1 MFTPYAQLDIQ
12 PIGWI
17 CTWLDYLLF
26 LQYESWKWWVFDTYF
41 FPTHTKSTIDLD
53 FVNHPTT
60 NLPTMGIHFRQITM
74 VM

>member
-1 MFTPYAQLDIQ
+1 MRSQISDQLAEFVHD
-12 PIGWI
+12 W
-17 CTWLDYLLF
+17 TTYFF